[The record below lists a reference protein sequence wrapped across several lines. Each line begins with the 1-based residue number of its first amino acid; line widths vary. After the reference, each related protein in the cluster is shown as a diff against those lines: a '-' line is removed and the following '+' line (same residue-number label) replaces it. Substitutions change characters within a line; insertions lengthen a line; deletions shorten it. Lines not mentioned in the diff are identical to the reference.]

1 MKPISFAFPLHSV
14 MLSDAAGTKT
24 ENGLL
29 IDCIINAEPDKRIEL
44 NGTLCENKENEYHG
58 SVCLKDFKNILT
70 ATDLDTGYK
79 TQITVY
85 YLKNAYKKY
94 RFSLD
99 DNIWFLQNIAKN
111 KDTYKSIFEDPYLTL
126 LKTMHDRYGTKFHL
140 NIYYECPE
148 HGGFNLTQMPD
159 KFKDEWIQNSNW
171 LRLSPHAN
179 ADKPDRPY
187 IRASYEQTRFEFG
200 RIINEIIR
208 FAGKETYA
216 SDVTTI
222 HWGAATADAVR
233 AVRDLGIKALVG
245 SFRYGDPTNTPISM
259 HLDAERCAILNNYGT
274 YYDEE
279 QGVVIFKYSA
289 SNAQHAPLEQ
299 IPINCKN
306 FAKSMPLYTF
316 FELCVHEQYFYED
329 YINYMPDYY
338 DRFETAIKWCVE
350 NGYEPAFASE
360 VLELDKL

>member
-1 MKPISFAFPLHSV
+1 MKPLSFAFPLHSV

-24 ENGLL
+24 SDGLV
-29 IDCIINAEPDKRIEL
+29 IDCILDAPPGRKITV
-44 NGTLCENKENEYHG
+44 NGNPCENKINEYHV
-58 SVCLKDFKNILT
+58 SVCLKDFKNTLT
-70 ATDLDTGYK
+70 ATDSDTGYT

-85 YLKNAYKKY
+85 YLKNAHKKY

-111 KDTYKSIFEDPYLTL
+111 QDTFKSIFEDPYLTL
-126 LKTMHDRYGTKFHL
+126 LKTMHDRYKTKFHV

-159 KFKDEWIQNSNW
+159 KFKAEWIKNSNW
-171 LRLSPHAN
+171 LRLSAHAN
-179 ADKPDRPY
+179 ADKPDKPY
-187 IRASYEQTRFEFG
+187 IRAGYEQTKFEFA
-200 RIINEIIR
+200 RIRDEIIR
-208 FAGKETYA
+208 FAGEESYA
-216 SDVTTI
+216 REVTTI
-222 HWGAATADAVR
+222 HWAEATSEAVR
-233 AVRDLGIKALVG
+233 AVRDLGVKVLLG
-245 SFRYGDPTNTPISM
+245 SFNYAAPSNVTLRL
-259 HLDAERCAILNNYGT
+259 HLDAEKCAILNHYGI

-279 QGVVIFKYSA
+279 QGVILLKYSGA
-289 SNAQHAPLEQ
+289 KAQHSPLEQ
-299 IPINCKN
+299 IPVNCVN

-338 DRFETAIKWCVE
+338 DRFDTAIKWCVE